1 MENMCKEYLNVVHL
15 VLISVL
21 HFGSGGV
28 GNRQWGQYT
37 VQNTN
42 TKSVTILQDWCTM
55 CVHTANQG

>member
-1 MENMCKEYLNVVHL
+1 MENMCKEYVNVVHV

-37 VQNTN
+37 VQNTKYKISN
-42 TKSVTILQDWCTM
+42 RITGLVYNVS
-55 CVHTANQG
+55 AYS